1 MPPSTEGEDDSDD
14 VLRGQPSNGARPPTS
29 RKDSVN
35 STVMSKTSSSSF
47 SASRSLST
55 DNFHRRPP
63 GGKARDG
70 SYLARLAEND
80 IGPTVVSPR
89 FAKSASVQP
98 QGRIPYGV
106 KGTSEVRE
114 MEILLLE
121 SIRWGVLG
129 GDYTFVKLQD
139 GQAEPE
145 RVLDVRLLPLAST
158 WDARRLVLTGL
169 MPPFW

>member
-14 VLRGQPSNGARPPTS
+14 VFRGQPSNGARPPTS

-35 STVMSKTSSSSF
+35 STGKSKTSPSSF
-47 SASRSLST
+47 SASQSLLT

-70 SYLARLAEND
+70 SYLARLAEKD
-80 IGPTVVSPR
+80 VGPTVVSPGL
-89 FAKSASVQP
+89 AKGASAQP

-121 SIRWGVLG
+121 SIRWGILG

-145 RVLDVRLLPLAST
+145 RVLDVRLLTLALT
-158 WDARRLVLTGL
+158 WDARRLGLTDL
-169 MPPFW
+169 MPSFW